1 MRIAV
6 DASAVGP
13 APSGARTRMIALLE
27 AYARAPEAHELVVFA
42 TSGSGLAPPLREAG
56 VECVEVAPS
65 PPPPV
70 RLVRGTGTWRRR
82 IVEVGADA
90 FSAETLPPPGALG
103 VPTAVTIHDLRD
115 LAPGAPRFGPR
126 RLYARHLLPVALRRV
141 DRVVAVSEWTKG
153 EVARRL
159 RFPAERIDVVRNGVE
174 VPTLRPDPSAAEGWR
189 RARGA
194 ARRSILALGH
204 LEPRKN
210 LSTLIDAVRRLRAA
224 GREDLGLV
232 LAGRDETGEGARLR
246 RRAALA
252 PAVPLVLTGPLDEAE
267 RLLALAGA
275 SLVATPSALEGFGLV
290 PLEAM
295 AAGVPTVSS
304 SSGALPEVVG
314 DAGLL
319 VAPDDVEGWARA
331 IERLLEDERERE
343 RFVAA
348 GRARAATFTW
358 DEAARNLVRAHDAL
372 QASTARR

>member
-27 AYARAPEAHELVVFA
+27 AYARAASTHELVVFA
-42 TSGSGLAPPLREAG
+42 TADSGLPSRLERSG
-56 VECVEVAPS
+56 VACVEVAP
-65 PPPPV
+65 PPSPPV

-82 IVEVGADA
+82 LAEVGAEA

-115 LAPGAPRFGPR
+115 LAPGAPRLGAR
-126 RLYARHLLPVALRRV
+126 RLYARHLLPAALRRV

-174 VPTLRPDPSAAEGWR
+174 VPALRPDPSAVEAWR

-194 ARRSILALGH
+194 TRRPVLALGH

-210 LSTLIDAVRRLRAA
+210 LATLIDAVRALRAS
-224 GREDLGLV
+224 GRDDVGVV
-232 LAGRDETGEGARLR
+232 LAGRDEAGEGARLR
-246 RRAALA
+246 RRAAAA
-252 PAVPLVLTGPLDEAE
+252 PVVPLVLTGPLDEGE

-275 SLVATPSALEGFGLV
+275 ASVATPSALEGFGMV

-304 SSGALPEVVG
+304 SAGALPEVVG

-319 VAPDDVEGWARA
+319 VAPDDVEGWAEA
-331 IERLLEDERERE
+331 IGRLLDDDRERE
-343 RFVAA
+343 RLVAA
-348 GRARAATFTW
+348 GRARAATFSW
-358 DEAARNLVRAHDAL
+358 DDAARNLVRAHDAL